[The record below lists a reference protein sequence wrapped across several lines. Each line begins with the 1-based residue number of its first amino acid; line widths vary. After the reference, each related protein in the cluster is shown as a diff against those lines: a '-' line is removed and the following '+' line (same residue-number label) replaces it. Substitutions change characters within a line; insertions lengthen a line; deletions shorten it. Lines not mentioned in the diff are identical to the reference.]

1 MKKNVLVIGGG
12 GREHAIVYS
21 LSRSPEV
28 GKIYCAPGNAGIA
41 QLAECHPEI
50 KATDLDGVVAFVRS
64 HGDIYLT
71 VVAPDDPL
79 AAGMVDRLEA
89 EGFRAFGP
97 RANAAR
103 LEASKSFAKDL
114 MKKYGIPTAAY
125 EVFTDY
131 DAAAAYLETCSYPTV
146 LKADGL
152 ALGKGVLICADK
164 AEAMAGLKDIMLDK
178 AFGSAGNTLVV
189 EDFLTGFECSALAFC
204 DGKTIVPMT
213 TSQDHKRALDGDRGL
228 NTGGMGTFSPSYK
241 VGPAMEKR
249 IYDEVLRPTLDGLN
263 AEGIEFKGVL
273 YAGLMINGDD
283 IKVLEYNARFGD
295 PETQVILPRLKT
307 DLFDIFEACID
318 GTLDKVD
325 IEWTGSCAV
334 CVIAASGGYP
344 EAYEKGK
351 EIEIGQLDDNVVVFH
366 AGTAIKDGKLVTSG
380 GRVLGVTALA
390 PTLAAARDLAYANIK
405 KVRFDKM
412 HYRTDILKEL

>member
-1 MKKNVLVIGGG
+1 MKKNILVIGGG
-12 GREHAIVYS
+12 GREHAIIYA
-21 LSRSPEV
+21 LSRSPEA

-41 QLAECHPEI
+41 ALAECHPEI

-64 HGDIYLT
+64 HPDIYMT

-79 AAGMVDRLEA
+79 ALGMVDRLEA

-97 RANAAR
+97 RAAAAR

-131 DAAAAYLETCSYPTV
+131 DAARAYIDGCRYPVV

-152 ALGKGVLICADK
+152 ALGKGVLICETHEQAV
-164 AEAMAGLKDIMLDK
+164 AGLKEIMLDK

-204 DGKTIVPMT
+204 DGKTVVPMT
-213 TSQDHKRALDGDRGL
+213 TSQDHKRALDGNKGL

-241 VGPAMEKR
+241 VSPEMEKR
-249 IYDEVLRPTLDGLN
+249 IYDEVLRPTLDGLIS
-263 AEGIEFKGVL
+263 EGVEFKGVL

-283 IKVLEYNARFGD
+283 IRVLEFNARFGD
-295 PETQVILPRLKT
+295 PETQVILPRLAT
-307 DLFDIFEACID
+307 DLLEIFDACID
-318 GTLDKVD
+318 GTLDKVR
-325 IEWTGSCAV
+325 IEWTGNAAV
-334 CVIAASGGYP
+334 CIVAASGGYP

-351 EIEIGQLDDNVVVFH
+351 EIMIGDMDDNVIVFH
-366 AGTAIKDGKLVTSG
+366 AGTAFKDGKLVTNG

-390 PTLAAARDLAYANIK
+390 PTLREARDLAYANIR
-405 KVRFDKM
+405 KVHFDKM
-412 HYRTDILKEL
+412 HYRKDILSEL

>member
-1 MKKNVLVIGGG
+1 MKKNILVIGGG
-12 GREHAIVYS
+12 GREHAIIHA
-21 LSRSPEV
+21 LSRSPEA

-41 QLAECHPEI
+41 ALAECHPEI

-64 HGDIYLT
+64 HPDIYMT

-79 AAGMVDRLEA
+79 ALGMVDRLEA

-97 RANAAR
+97 RAAAAR

-131 DAAAAYLETCSYPTV
+131 DAARAYIDGCRYPVV

-152 ALGKGVLICADK
+152 ALDKGVLICETHEQAV
-164 AEAMAGLKDIMLDK
+164 AGLKEIMLDK

-204 DGKTIVPMT
+204 DGKTVVPMT
-213 TSQDHKRALDGDRGL
+213 TSQDHKRALDGNKGL

-241 VGPAMEKR
+241 VSPEMEKR
-249 IYDEVLRPTLDGLN
+249 IYDEVLRPTLDGLIS
-263 AEGIEFKGVL
+263 EGVEFKGVL

-283 IKVLEYNARFGD
+283 IRVLEFNARFGD
-295 PETQVILPRLKT
+295 PETQVILPRLAT
-307 DLFDIFEACID
+307 DLLEIFDACID
-318 GTLDKVD
+318 GTLDKVR
-325 IEWTGSCAV
+325 IEWTGNAAV
-334 CVIAASGGYP
+334 CIVAASGGYP

-351 EIEIGQLDDNVVVFH
+351 EITIGDMDDNVIVFH
-366 AGTAIKDGKLVTSG
+366 AGTAFKDGKLVTNG

-390 PTLAAARDLAYANIK
+390 PTLREARDLAYANIR
-405 KVRFDKM
+405 KVHFDKM
-412 HYRTDILKEL
+412 HYRKDILSEL

>member
-1 MKKNVLVIGGG
+1 MKKNILVIGGG
-12 GREHAIVYS
+12 GREHAIIHA
-21 LSRSPEV
+21 LSRSPEA

-41 QLAECHPEI
+41 ALAECHPEI

-64 HGDIYLT
+64 HPDIYMT

-79 AAGMVDRLEA
+79 ALGMVDRLEA

-97 RANAAR
+97 RAAAAR

-131 DAAAAYLETCSYPTV
+131 DAARAYIDGCRYPVV

-152 ALGKGVLICADK
+152 ALGKGVLICETHEQAVV
-164 AEAMAGLKDIMLDK
+164 GLKEIMLDK

-204 DGKTIVPMT
+204 DGKTVVPMT
-213 TSQDHKRALDGDRGL
+213 TSQDHKRALDGNKGL

-241 VGPAMEKR
+241 VSPEMEKR
-249 IYDEVLRPTLDGLN
+249 IYDEVLRPTLDGLIS
-263 AEGIEFKGVL
+263 EGVEFKGVL

-283 IKVLEYNARFGD
+283 IRVLEFNARFGD
-295 PETQVILPRLKT
+295 PETQVILPRLAT
-307 DLFDIFEACID
+307 DLLEIFDACID
-318 GTLDKVD
+318 GTLDKVR
-325 IEWTGSCAV
+325 IEWTGNAAV
-334 CVIAASGGYP
+334 CIVAASGGYP

-351 EIEIGQLDDNVVVFH
+351 EITIGDMDDNVIVFH
-366 AGTAIKDGKLVTSG
+366 AGTAFKDGKLVTNG

-390 PTLAAARDLAYANIK
+390 PTLREARDLAYANIR
-405 KVRFDKM
+405 KVHFDKM
-412 HYRTDILKEL
+412 HYRKDILSEL

>member
-164 AEAMAGLKDIMLDK
+164 AEAIRNSF
-178 AFGSAGNTLVV
+178 FGPVTPQVPASILQFHRDVIVIAD
-189 EDFLTGFECSALAFC
+189 EAALADC
-204 DGKTIVPMT
+204 
-213 TSQDHKRALDGDRGL
+213 
-228 NTGGMGTFSPSYK
+228 
-241 VGPAMEKR
+241 PA
-249 IYDEVLRPTLDGLN
+249 
-263 AEGIEFKGVL
+263 
-273 YAGLMINGDD
+273 
-283 IKVLEYNARFGD
+283 
-295 PETQVILPRLKT
+295 
-307 DLFDIFEACID
+307 EA
-318 GTLDKVD
+318 
-325 IEWTGSCAV
+325 
-334 CVIAASGGYP
+334 
-344 EAYEKGK
+344 
-351 EIEIGQLDDNVVVFH
+351 
-366 AGTAIKDGKLVTSG
+366 
-380 GRVLGVTALA
+380 
-390 PTLAAARDLAYANIK
+390 
-405 KVRFDKM
+405 
-412 HYRTDILKEL
+412 

>member
-1 MKKNVLVIGGG
+1 MKKNILVIGGG
-12 GREHAIVYS
+12 GREHAIIHA
-21 LSRSPEV
+21 LSRSPEA

-41 QLAECHPEI
+41 ALAECHPEI

-64 HGDIYLT
+64 HPDIYMT

-79 AAGMVDRLEA
+79 ALGMVDRLEA

-97 RANAAR
+97 RAAAAR

-131 DAAAAYLETCSYPTV
+131 DAARAYIDGCRYPVV

-152 ALGKGVLICADK
+152 ALGKGVLICETHEQAV
-164 AEAMAGLKDIMLDK
+164 AGLKEIMLDK

-204 DGKTIVPMT
+204 DGKTVVPMT
-213 TSQDHKRALDGDRGL
+213 TSQDHKRALDGNKGL

-241 VGPAMEKR
+241 VSPEMEKR
-249 IYDEVLRPTLDGLN
+249 IYDEVLRPTLDGLIS
-263 AEGIEFKGVL
+263 EGVEFKGVL

-283 IKVLEYNARFGD
+283 IRVLEFNARFGD
-295 PETQVILPRLKT
+295 PETQVILPRLAT
-307 DLFDIFEACID
+307 DLLEIFDACID
-318 GTLDKVD
+318 GTLDKVR
-325 IEWTGSCAV
+325 IEWTGNAAV
-334 CVIAASGGYP
+334 CIVAASGGYP

-351 EIEIGQLDDNVVVFH
+351 EITIGDMDDNVIVFH
-366 AGTAIKDGKLVTSG
+366 AGTAFKDGRLVTNG

-390 PTLAAARDLAYANIK
+390 PTLREARDLAYANIR
-405 KVRFDKM
+405 KVHFDKM
-412 HYRTDILKEL
+412 HYRKDILSEL